1 MPVYN
6 DEGIVLRTYSL
17 GEADRIITI
26 LTREH
31 GKVRAVA
38 KGVRREKSRFGA
50 RLEPFMRNQLQLYQG
65 RSDLQIISQ
74 AVCIGPYA
82 HSIMTDF
89 PSYEAATLMAEVADD
104 LIGDDQEPSTAQY
117 LLFVGAI
124 SALSRHLHTPWQIAQ
139 SYVLRA
145 LSLAG
150 WRPQLN
156 SCVTCGR
163 TDAQVPLTNF
173 SVADGGVQCRDHH
186 TPDSIPLAKSDRELL
201 CALARGDWDKC
212 SAKPSMSV
220 EHVVEMW
227 ARYYL
232 DRPLHSAS
240 LIDSN
245 YGF

>member
-31 GKVRAVA
+31 GKIRAVA

-50 RLEPFMRNQLQLYQG
+50 RLEPFMRDQLQLYQG
-65 RSDLQIISQ
+65 RSDLQIVSQ
-74 AVCIGPYA
+74 AVCVGPYS

-104 LIGDDQEPSTAQY
+104 LIGDDQGPSGSQY
-117 LLFVGAI
+117 ILFVGAI
-124 SALSRHLHTPWQIAQ
+124 SALSRRLHAPWQIAQ
-139 SYVLRA
+139 SYMLRS
-145 LSLAG
+145 LSQAG

-156 SCVTCGR
+156 SCVTCGI
-163 TDAQVPLTNF
+163 TDSQSPLLYF
-173 SVADGGVQCRDHH
+173 SVADGGVQCEKHH
-186 TPDSIPLAKSDRELL
+186 KPDAVPITEADRALLSALLA
-201 CALARGDWDKC
+201 GDWDHC
-212 SAKPSMSV
+212 SDKPSMTV